1 MKRAFVVIFH
11 VRMRVRVLASVCAR
25 RVCEHQK
32 PLVIPE
38 HNGRHFRHVYM
49 KAGEALNSCISQKSL
64 N

>member
-38 HNGRHFRHVYM
+38 HNGRHFLYESRRGSKLMHFSEKLKLKV
-49 KAGEALNSCISQKSL
+49 
-64 N
+64 